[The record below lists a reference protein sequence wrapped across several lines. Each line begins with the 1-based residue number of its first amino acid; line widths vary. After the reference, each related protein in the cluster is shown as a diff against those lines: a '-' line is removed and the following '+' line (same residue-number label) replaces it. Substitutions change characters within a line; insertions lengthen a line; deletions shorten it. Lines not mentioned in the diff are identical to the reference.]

1 MKQKMSLSAMS
12 FYDIV
17 ESPIGTLYL
26 VLTDKILIRI
36 GFKRPDELIRKG
48 EAPPLIKK
56 ELKEY
61 FENGREEFTQKIGL
75 TKGTEFD
82 KKVWLTL
89 KEIPYGDTRT
99 YKWLAE
105 KIGKV
110 GACRA
115 VGRAL
120 SRNPLP
126 ILLPCHRIIESDGTI
141 GGYSSGIDI
150 KRRLLGIE
158 YYNKVNKERL
168 RCGSI
173 YPMEVEVGRITHFYN
188 KIGVAVVELSG
199 PLQVGDT
206 IHISGHTTDLTQKV
220 ESMQMEHQNIQ
231 RAENGQGIGL
241 KLNGEVKEKDI
252 VYKVT
257 G

>member
-1 MKQKMSLSAMS
+1 MRRKRSLSTKS

-26 VLTDKILIRI
+26 VFTGKILR
-36 GFKRPDELIRKG
+36 GVAFKKPDEILRKG
-48 EAPPLIKK
+48 EAPSLIKK
-56 ELKEY
+56 ELREY
-61 FENGREEFTQKIGL
+61 FEKGRDEFTQKIGF

-105 KIGKV
+105 KIGKI
-110 GACRA
+110 GAWRA
-115 VGRAL
+115 VGQAL

-150 KRRLLGIE
+150 KRRLLEIE
-158 YYNKVNKERL
+158 YYNKVSKERL
-168 RCGSI
+168 RCGNINS
-173 YPMEVEVGRITHFYN
+173 MELEVGRIAHFYK

-231 RAENGQGIGL
+231 RAEKGQGVGLKVNGQ
-241 KLNGEVKEKDI
+241 VKEKDI

-257 G
+257 D

>member
-1 MKQKMSLSAMS
+1 MRQKRSLYTGS

-17 ESPIGTLYL
+17 ESPIATLFL
-26 VLTDKILIRI
+26 VFTDKILRGIA
-36 GFKRPDELIRKG
+36 FKKPDEILRKDK
-48 EAPPLIKK
+48 APPLIKK

-82 KKVWLTL
+82 KKVWLAL
-89 KEIPYGDTRT
+89 KEIPYGETRT

-105 KIGKV
+105 KIGKP

-115 VGRAL
+115 VGQAL

-150 KRRLLGIE
+150 KRRLLEIE
-158 YYNKVNKERL
+158 YYNKVSKE
-168 RCGSI
+168 
-173 YPMEVEVGRITHFYN
+173 
-188 KIGVAVVELSG
+188 
-199 PLQVGDT
+199 
-206 IHISGHTTDLTQKV
+206 
-220 ESMQMEHQNIQ
+220 
-231 RAENGQGIGL
+231 
-241 KLNGEVKEKDI
+241 
-252 VYKVT
+252 
-257 G
+257 